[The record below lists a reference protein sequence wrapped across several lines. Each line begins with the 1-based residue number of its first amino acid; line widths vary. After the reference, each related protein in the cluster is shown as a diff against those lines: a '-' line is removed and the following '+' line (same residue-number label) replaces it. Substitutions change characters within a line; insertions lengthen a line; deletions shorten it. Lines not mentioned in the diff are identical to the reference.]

1 MTRPSEWIR
10 PWLRQLRR
18 HQWAKNLL
26 LLLPALAAHRPLALE
41 VFLPLG
47 MAVLLFSLLASGLYS
62 VNDIVD
68 LRHDRDHATKRNRPL
83 AAGELSRTSVAV
95 LAVLLVV
102 TAGVGSVALLPI
114 QFQWAAA
121 TYAVL
126 ALGYSLGLKRVVMLD
141 VVLLSGLYT
150 VRVVAGAAAVDV
162 PLSRWFLAFSVF
174 VFTSLA
180 LLKRAVEAVD
190 ARTEDR
196 LGGRGWRPQDLP
208 VLLALG
214 AGCAVAGSLVYCL
227 YITSPD
233 VLSLYGRSDA
243 LWLGL
248 PLLLYWLGRAWLLA
262 MRGDVHDDPVLFALR
277 DGASYVVLVAFAL
290 VVISA
295 S

>member
-1 MTRPSEWIR
+1 MTRAEQGIR
-10 PWLRQLRR
+10 PWLRQLRF

-26 LLLPALAAHRPLALE
+26 LLLPALAAHRPLGWE
-41 VFLPLG
+41 VLVPLG
-47 MAVLLFSLLASGLYS
+47 VAVLVFSLLASGLYAA
-62 VNDIVD
+62 NDIVD
-68 LRHDRDHATKRNRPL
+68 LEHDRDHATKRNRPL
-83 AAGELSRTSVAV
+83 AAGQLSQTSVV
-95 LAVLLVV
+95 VMAVLLV
-102 TAGVGSVALLPI
+102 AAAAAGSVLLPVE
-114 QFQWAAA
+114 FRWAAA
-121 TYAVL
+121 VYALL
-126 ALGYSLGLKRVVMLD
+126 AVAYSLGLKRVLMLD

-180 LLKRAVEAVD
+180 LLKRAVEAVE
-190 ARTEDR
+190 ASTEDELR
-196 LGGRGWRPQDLP
+196 GRGWRPLDLP
-208 VLLALG
+208 VLVALG
-214 AGCAVAGSLVYCL
+214 AGCAVAAALVYCL

-233 VLSLYGRSDA
+233 VLNLYGRSDA

-262 MRGDVHDDPVLFALR
+262 MRGEVHDDPVVFALR
-277 DGASYVVLVAFAL
+277 DRASYVVLVAFAL